1 MSGRRIFGVA
11 LLCLLAFWGCGSGDK
26 TDIEKGKEA
35 LDNREWTTAIAIFED
50 MPVSA
55 ERNKYLSSAYA
66 GAAGLDLLELAV
78 QVSEA
83 QDNGGNA
90 TSVVWQVAAS
100 LLPPVDGKVTL
111 TELQQK
117 VDYLIAAIDVHVE
130 GYASLPV
137 TDFTTVDFS
146 DEQKIQLG
154 LEAIFLVQYKM
165 MLDLVPFD
173 DPTRSFVEPC
183 ALSSHLAANPTDI
196 DNMLNNTA
204 GNLLDNSVSLT
215 KLGLDTITELNPS
228 GNDLAT
234 ELSNFLDLIGY
245 PGTIDRPKLVAYIIA
260 IMDGAGCPFSI

>member
-1 MSGRRIFGVA
+1 
-11 LLCLLAFWGCGSGDK
+11 
-26 TDIEKGKEA
+26 
-35 LDNREWTTAIAIFED
+35 

-83 QDNGGNA
+83 QDNGGSA

-100 LLPPVDGKVTL
+100 LLHPVDGKVAL

-117 VDYLIAAIDVHVE
+117 VDYLISAIDVHVPGYE
-130 GYASLPV
+130 GLPV
-137 TDFTTVDFS
+137 TDFTTLDFS
-146 DEQKIQLG
+146 DDQKIQLG

-165 MLDLVPFD
+165 MLDLPSA
-173 DPTRSFVEPC
+173 DPTYSFVEPC
-183 ALSSHLAANPTDI
+183 ALSAYLTDTPAAI
-196 DNMLNNTA
+196 DTMLNNTA
-204 GNLLDNSVSLT
+204 GSLLDNSVSLT